1 MQIVVHTVQGD
12 RFQSQPLHSHDPV
25 PDEAVWIEIHNPSNT
40 AEAVDYVERLGLR
53 LDMMEAAQN
62 FDLYGHVEIDDQQV
76 TALLRA
82 ERRGQGQESSKLAVV
97 LGRGKLVTVAVGPTP
112 AIDQA
117 GSRLSASKPDT
128 HPPTQILA
136 RILEL
141 ALDRASQ
148 ILDEAEDEVRLH
160 SHQLFGSSSVARA
173 EIDLEHML
181 SELGPKQARIVEVR
195 YTNGVVA
202 RLLHILLND
211 PRVSLSSETREA
223 LEGMASEFVSLKE
236 FAGTIERELANLV
249 DLTVGYIG
257 IRQNASARWF
267 SIVATVFMPPTLL
280 AAIWGMNFQHMP
292 ELDDSYG
299 YALALGLMLLSATIP
314 LWVVRKL
321 GWLSR

>member
-1 MQIVVHTVQGD
+1 MQIVAHIVRGD
-12 RFQSQPLHSHDPV
+12 RFQSQPLEAHDPV
-25 PDEAVWIEIHNPSNT
+25 PDEAVWIEIQDPSHT
-40 AEAVDYVERLGLR
+40 AEAVHFVERLGLR
-53 LDMMEAAQN
+53 LDMMEAAQK
-62 FDLYGHVEIDDQQV
+62 FELYGHVEIDDQQL

-82 ERRGQGQESSKLAVV
+82 ERRGQEQASSKLAVV

-117 GSRLSASKPDT
+117 VTRLSEWKPDA
-128 HPPTQILA
+128 HPATQILA
-136 RILEL
+136 RILER
-141 ALDRASQ
+141 AFDRASQ

-160 SHQLFGSSSVARA
+160 SHRLFGSSSVARA

-195 YTNGVVA
+195 YTNGLVA

-211 PRVSLSSETREA
+211 SRVGLSSETREA
-223 LEGMASEFVSLKE
+223 LEGMASEFVSLKD
-236 FAGTIERELANLV
+236 FAGTIEQELANLV

-292 ELDDSYG
+292 ELDDTYG
-299 YALALGLMLLSATIP
+299 YALALGLMLVSATFP
-314 LWVVRKL
+314 LWIVRRM